1 MQRLHQIVLT
11 SDQRRELTDLLR
23 KGVHPAHQV
32 RHARILLAAD
42 DGVRRAR
49 RTDAEVAAHCE
60 VSARTVARV
69 RQRFAVEGFVIARDG
84 RPRSGRSQRLDAA
97 QEAQVTAL
105 ACSTPPPGYA
115 RWSLRLLAREV
126 QLVGLP
132 PMSPFL
138 VRATLKKSP
147 SVPSNRG

>member
-11 SDQRRELTDLLR
+11 VDQRRELTDLLR
-23 KGVHPAHQV
+23 KGVHPAHQI

-42 DGVRRAR
+42 AAPGRPR
-49 RTDAEVAAHCE
+49 RTDAQVAAHCD

-69 RQRFAVEGFVIARDG
+69 RQRFAAEGLVIARDG
-84 RPRSGRSQRLDAA
+84 RPRSGRPRRLASA

-105 ACSTPPPGYA
+105 ACSTPPPGYSQ
-115 RWSLRLLAREV
+115 WSLRLLAREV

-132 PMSPFL
+132 PMSPSL
-138 VRATLKKSP
+138 VRSTLKKTRLAP
-147 SVPSNRG
+147 